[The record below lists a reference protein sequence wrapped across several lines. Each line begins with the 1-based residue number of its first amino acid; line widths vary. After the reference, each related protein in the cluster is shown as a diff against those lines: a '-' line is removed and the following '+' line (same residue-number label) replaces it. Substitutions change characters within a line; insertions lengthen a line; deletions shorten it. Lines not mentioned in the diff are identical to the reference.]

1 MTSHQPVR
9 NNIPQINVLVDGR
22 WKVRALVDSG
32 ATSSMLSTGLVSLL
46 EMKDKMHATSFSFYG
61 VGEDQMKFAGMFY
74 RLPLRLT
81 DVLHTVSPL
90 AVYENT

>member
-1 MTSHQPVR
+1 
-9 NNIPQINVLVDGR
+9 
-22 WKVRALVDSG
+22 
-32 ATSSMLSTGLVSLL
+32 
-46 EMKDKMHATSFSFYG
+46 MKDKMHATSFSFYG

-90 AVYENT
+90 AVYENV